1 MMSRGNRRQLLSR
14 RKAKKGCAVIAIGE
28 IVHIIERRRFDT
40 DVRRHF
46 VGAVEQADA
55 TIIRVVGYTFVY
67 DHSLTRYVRASELR
81 TRIIPLSAS
90 GLVINIA
97 PADTQLE
104 EVRYEDRD
112 GRLIVTD
119 GGSFNLDINEFGR
132 NR

>member
-1 MMSRGNRRQLLSR
+1 M
-14 RKAKKGCAVIAIGE
+14 IAIDE
-28 IVHIIERRRFDT
+28 IVHIIERQGFDS

-46 VGAVEQADA
+46 IGVVEQADGSL
-55 TIIRVVGYTFVY
+55 IRVVGYAFMY
-67 DHSLTRYVRASELR
+67 DPSLTRYVRASELR

-97 PADTQLE
+97 PPDTQLE
-104 EVRYEDRD
+104 DVRYEDRD

-119 GGSFNLDINEFGR
+119 GGSFSLDINEFGR